1 MVICF
6 FISFGILPNLFMRL
20 YNLYSNIILS
30 KSINIYALILSYT
43 SLYKFI
49 QVYTS
54 LYKFIQVYTSL
65 YKFIQVFVVHMM
77 NTRSTIYQ
85 VQVKNC
91 LSYVYKY
98 FQKECLLCIHHTN
111 QILLYVVQY
120 ILLESYVR
128 KKY

>member
-1 MVICF
+1 
-6 FISFGILPNLFMRL
+6 MRL

-65 YKFIQVFVVHMM
+65 YKFIQVYTSFCSAHDEHSLDHISG
-77 NTRSTIYQ
+77 TGKELSFI
-85 VQVKNC
+85 C
-91 LSYVYKY
+91 L
-98 FQKECLLCIHHTN
+98 
-111 QILLYVVQY
+111 
-120 ILLESYVR
+120 
-128 KKY
+128 